1 MSRDMKDKTMSARLQ
16 LGIGALGFAV
26 ALFGFSTTGFSE
38 AEKTG
43 ASSSATPPAAE
54 EHHAPARQ
62 SWSFWGPFG
71 KFDQAQLQRGFKIY
85 KEVCSNCHS
94 INDLAFRNLADEGGP
109 GFSEAQVKA
118 LAETY
123 KVKDG
128 PNDAGEMFERPGRP
142 SDHFPPPF
150 PNKQAAI
157 AALGAAPP
165 DMSVLAKA
173 RAVSKGFP
181 YFITDAFVQYQE
193 AGPDY
198 IYAILNGYTHDDDPN
213 FDEAFPGHHIAM
225 PKPLAD
231 GQVEYTDGTPATL
244 PQYAKDI
251 SAFLMWAAEPK
262 LEERKEIG
270 LRVMVF
276 LIVFATLL
284 YFVKKRIWA
293 KVHDDAVQAQ
303 SV

>member
-1 MSRDMKDKTMSARLQ
+1 MRRILKDKTMSSRLHAG
-16 LGIGALGFAV
+16 LGAV
-26 ALFGFSTTGFSE
+26 AFAAAFFAFGTPGFSQGENTGSSE
-38 AEKTG
+38 AVEG
-43 ASSSATPPAAE
+43 
-54 EHHAPARQ
+54 HHAPERQ
-62 SWSFWGPFG
+62 SWSFYGPFG
-71 KFDQAQLQRGFKIY
+71 KYDQAQLQRGFKVY
-85 KEVCSNCHS
+85 KDVCSNCHS
-94 INDLAFRNLADEGGP
+94 INDLAFRNLADPGGL

-128 PNDAGEMFERPGRP
+128 PNDAGEMYERPGRP
-142 SDHFPPPF
+142 SDHIPPPF

-173 RAVSKGFP
+173 RAISRGFP
-181 YFITDAFVQYQE
+181 YFITDAFIQYQE
-193 AGPDY
+193 QGPDY
-198 IYAILNGYTHDDDPN
+198 IYALLTGYTKDDDPN
-213 FDEAFPGHHIAM
+213 WNAIFPGHHIAM

-231 GQVEYTDGTPATL
+231 GQVEYTDGTPQTL

-270 LRVMVF
+270 FRVFIF
-276 LIVFATLL
+276 LVVFATLL

-293 KVHDDAVQAQ
+293 GLHDEAAVGHTSA
-303 SV
+303 